1 MLISGARTPK
11 SRAIVGSAVASTVAS
26 RFSMN
31 IAQAMISAT
40 VR

>member
-1 MLISGARTPK
+1 MLIEGARTPK

-31 IAQAMISAT
+31 SAQAMISAT
-40 VR
+40 SR